1 MNRANRKTVV
11 RTVMLVEDDLDT
23 INILQLYL
31 EHDGYR
37 SVVALDG
44 EEALKRVKQFDPDL
58 IIVDLML
65 PKLDGLEVCRC
76 IRAESQ
82 IPIVALTAWEGQ
94 DSRRAGLSLGVDDY
108 ISKPFSPKELMSR
121 VQSLLEGSDPPD

>member
-1 MNRANRKTVV
+1 M
-11 RTVMLVEDDLDT
+11 
-23 INILQLYL
+23 
-31 EHDGYR
+31 
-37 SVVALDG
+37 VALDG

-58 IIVDLML
+58 IILDLML

-82 IPIVALTAWEGQ
+82 TPVVVLTAREEES
-94 DSRRAGLSLGVDDY
+94 SRRAGLGLGVDDY

-121 VQSLLEGSDPPD
+121 VRSLLAGTDPPG